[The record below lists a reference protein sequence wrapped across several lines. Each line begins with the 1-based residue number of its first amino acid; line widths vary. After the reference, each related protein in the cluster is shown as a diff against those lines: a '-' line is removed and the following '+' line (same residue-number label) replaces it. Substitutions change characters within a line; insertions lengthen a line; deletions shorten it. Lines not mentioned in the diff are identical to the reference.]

1 MKTGEHYFEVP
12 YLIGAG
18 VAAEF
23 SCRADYEIT
32 HDGCPAMFDP
42 VYGNHSPPEAPEVEI
57 RSIWVEV
64 TVDKQ
69 SRWAQ
74 PNHHI
79 GKLIERFMESKE
91 FYEELMRDVERE
103 IA

>member
-12 YLIGAG
+12 YLLGAG

-32 HDGCPAMFDP
+32 HDGCPAMFDS
-42 VYGNHSPPEAPEVEI
+42 VYGNWMPPEAPEVEI
-57 RSIWVEV
+57 HSIWVEV
-64 TVDKQ
+64 TVDKK

-74 PNHHI
+74 PNAHLST
-79 GKLIERFMESKE
+79 LITRWMERKE
-91 FYEELMRDVERE
+91 FYEELMRDVQRE